1 MGEAL
6 AKGLVMG
13 LFLGI
18 IGLIIYFIKW
28 LKYKFRV
35 KLLNEEEK
43 YSFLEKK
50 FKKLLNTKE
59 GKKEIVNISVSQPH
73 KSGESWT
80 VYKTLKWGTW
90 PINDKEEVE
99 IVHTIFDTDLEKL
112 DEYIQ
117 YRIDLTKNNLLET

>member
-59 GKKEIVNISVSQPH
+59 GKKEIVNISVSQPLR
-73 KSGESWT
+73 SDESWT

-99 IVHTIFDTDLEKL
+99 IVYIIFDTDLEKL

>member
-1 MGEAL
+1 MEEAL
-6 AKGLVMG
+6 AKGLLMG

-28 LKYKFRV
+28 LKYKFRE

-59 GKKEIVNISVSQPH
+59 GKKEIANISVSQPLR
-73 KSGESWT
+73 SDESWT

>member
-43 YSFLEKK
+43 HSFLEKK

-59 GKKEIVNISVSQPH
+59 DKKEIVNISVSQPL
-73 KSGESWT
+73 KPDESWR

>member
-6 AKGLVMG
+6 AKGLVIG

-59 GKKEIVNISVSQPH
+59 GKKEIVNISVSQPL